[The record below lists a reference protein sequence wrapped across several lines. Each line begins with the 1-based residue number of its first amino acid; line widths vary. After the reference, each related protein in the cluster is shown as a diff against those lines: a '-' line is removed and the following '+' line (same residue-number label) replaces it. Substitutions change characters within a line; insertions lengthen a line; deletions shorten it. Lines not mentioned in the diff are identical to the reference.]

1 MDKTFVNLAS
11 FARFVLTLP
20 AQEKMADVFARL
32 EAAHHIKHELQARI
46 GDASKLPPPLAEATQ
61 AQRVRDGFSADE
73 TLKRTG
79 AFHDSIQVVEESPRV
94 TLIAT
99 DDEKAIYHELGTP
112 RVPKRAPFART
123 MTDENEKAFALYA
136 AAFGRIFGSRA

>member
-1 MDKTFVNLAS
+1 M
-11 FARFVLTLP
+11 LTLP
-20 AQEKMADVFARL
+20 LQEKAADVFARL

-79 AFHDSIQVVEESPRV
+79 AFKESIQVVEESPRV

-123 MTDENEKAFALYA
+123 MADENEKAFALYA
-136 AAFGRIFGSRA
+136 AAFGRIFGSRLP